1 MYELAK
7 IKTVRMGVSDFLDGY
22 HDWWRVAQ
30 VGNNIRSSVHCAVV
44 DTL

>member
-22 HDWWRVAQ
+22 HDWWRVANM
-30 VGNNIRSSVHCAVV
+30 GNDICPSVHRTLV
-44 DTL
+44 DIV

>member
-30 VGNNIRSSVHCAVV
+30 MGNHIRSYLHRALV
-44 DTL
+44 DIV